1 MTDEVTAQGQWRGC
15 IFDHGVM
22 DVQHMWG
29 EGGDKLCPPA
39 QPLGHAQPGS
49 PGLQSRA
56 RPPLPCQNLW
66 RCCTCRS
73 LSWEPV
79 QRRGLLSTAPGV
91 VTARKEVPRL
101 IQAAP
106 SSGASL
112 PPDVHRDFR
121 RHFYRGHR
129 RTEPHQPRHTQTRL
143 PLLPDK
149 DILAPT
155 AP

>member
-1 MTDEVTAQGQWRGC
+1 MCSTCAVRAGTSCAP
-15 IFDHGVM
+15 
-22 DVQHMWG
+22 QHNHSAT
-29 EGGDKLCPPA
+29 LNQA
-39 QPLGHAQPGS
+39 A
-49 PGLQSRA
+49 LQSRA
-56 RPPLPCQNLW
+56 RPPLPYQNLW

-73 LSWEPV
+73 LCWEPV
-79 QRRGLLSTAPGV
+79 QRMVLLSTAPGV
-91 VTARKEVPRL
+91 VTARKEVPQL

-121 RHFYRGHR
+121 RHFCRGHR
-129 RTEPHQPRHTQTRL
+129 HTEPHQPWHTQTRL